1 MISAAGG
8 AAVAAEDAD
17 WSGKQLTA
25 MYHIQFLSLATTINL
40 SNNALRRLDG
50 FGLLLNV
57 VELNLDNNNLEGT
70 EEDLLFFLDGV
81 YSKRTL
87 DRTKTL
93 VVVLRRPPNTGGS
106 NHPTSVLSMSH
117 FAVDFTLTF
126 AVPMTLNH
134 NEGIFSDELKGM
146 KALKVLHLQNNQ
158 ISTLR
163 GLEGL
168 KRVKLDQLTLTGN
181 PVVGVEGFDGFAHTL
196 AEMVGA

>member
-70 EEDLLFFLDGV
+70 EEDLFLGV
-81 YSKRTL
+81 C
-87 DRTKTL
+87 
-93 VVVLRRPPNTGGS
+93 
-106 NHPTSVLSMSH
+106 
-117 FAVDFTLTF
+117 
-126 AVPMTLNH
+126 
-134 NEGIFSDELKGM
+134 
-146 KALKVLHLQNNQ
+146 
-158 ISTLR
+158 
-163 GLEGL
+163 GLLEE
-168 KRVKLDQLTLTGN
+168 DT
-181 PVVGVEGFDGFAHTL
+181 
-196 AEMVGA
+196 